1 MNSLRDSI
9 TAVGILVILATG
21 LAACDKPGPAEIA
34 GKKID
39 QTVGEA
45 GKQMAAQRAVPM
57 GAPPTETPAQAQARR
72 PMPGSLGDLTRPT
85 DRPNEPI
92 TAGANFGAGPSAVG
106 AGIPQ
111 PAGDNA
117 LEELRMI
124 YQMFPNDDLADLI
137 DSYSRDGL

>member
-1 MNSLRDSI
+1 MSDVQAGTNRMAI
-9 TAVGILVILATG
+9 QAATG
-21 LAACDKPGPAEIA
+21 QTY
-34 GKKID
+34 GKATE
-39 QTVGEA
+39 QRN
-45 GKQMAAQRAVPM
+45 AQRAVPM
-57 GAPPTETPAQAQARR
+57 GKPPTEVQR
-72 PMPGSLGDLTRPT
+72 PVPGTLGSLTRPT
-85 DRPNEPI
+85 ERPMEPI

-111 PAGDNA
+111 PSGDNA

>member
-1 MNSLRDSI
+1 MSDVQAGTNRVAI
-9 TAVGILVILATG
+9 QAATG
-21 LAACDKPGPAEIA
+21 QTY
-34 GKKID
+34 GKATE
-39 QTVGEA
+39 QRN
-45 GKQMAAQRAVPM
+45 AQRAVPM
-57 GAPPTETPAQAQARR
+57 GTPPTEVQR
-72 PMPGSLGDLTRPT
+72 PVPGTLGSLTRPT
-85 DRPNEPI
+85 ERPMEPI

-111 PAGDNA
+111 PTGDNA